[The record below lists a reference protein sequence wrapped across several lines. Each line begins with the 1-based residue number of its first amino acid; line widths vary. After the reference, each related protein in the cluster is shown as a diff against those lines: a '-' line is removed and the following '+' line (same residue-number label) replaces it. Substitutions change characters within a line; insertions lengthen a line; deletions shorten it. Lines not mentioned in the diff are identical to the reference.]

1 MIRMRWPPTPRRS
14 LQRLAMQRLGVQRL
28 GGRAGGVRS
37 IAFDCVRL
45 RVGRYNM
52 NVGFWDGVRIRV
64 AVFGA
69 VAGIALVCPLTM
81 ARAAPESAA
90 AAATEPARAAATTAA
105 EPARVGGAEHV
116 QGDAPAERTEPA
128 AGAGSAS
135 AAARAADSDAPIS
148 PALDDLLNRA
158 SEDAPDAKRCIR
170 QASIEDADVLNG
182 NIIVFTDDRK
192 RIFINQMRVKCSD
205 LRPGA
210 KVVYTSRGDGQLCQ
224 LDSIA
229 VLLPGPGGLNTGPSC
244 MLGRFE
250 PITRDQLDVL
260 KERYTPDG
268 KDLIEA
274 IFE

>member
-1 MIRMRWPPTPRRS
+1 
-14 LQRLAMQRLGVQRL
+14 
-28 GGRAGGVRS
+28 
-37 IAFDCVRL
+37 
-45 RVGRYNM
+45 M

-105 EPARVGGAEHV
+105 GPARVGGAERV
-116 QGDAPAERTEPA
+116 QGHAPAERTEPA

-135 AAARAADSDAPIS
+135 AAARAANSAAARAADSDAPIS
-148 PALDDLLNRA
+148 PALDELLNRA

>member
-1 MIRMRWPPTPRRS
+1 
-14 LQRLAMQRLGVQRL
+14 
-28 GGRAGGVRS
+28 
-37 IAFDCVRL
+37 
-45 RVGRYNM
+45 M

-90 AAATEPARAAATTAA
+90 AAATESARAAATTAA

-135 AAARAADSDAPIS
+135 AAARAANNDAARAANNAAARAASNDAPIS
-148 PALDDLLNRA
+148 PALDELLNRA

>member
-1 MIRMRWPPTPRRS
+1 
-14 LQRLAMQRLGVQRL
+14 
-28 GGRAGGVRS
+28 
-37 IAFDCVRL
+37 
-45 RVGRYNM
+45 M

-69 VAGIALVCPLTM
+69 VAGIALVCPLAM

-90 AAATEPARAAATTAA
+90 AAATELARAAATTAA
-105 EPARVGGAEHV
+105 EPVRVGGAERV

-135 AAARAADSDAPIS
+135 AAARAANSAAARAASSDAPIS
-148 PALDDLLNRA
+148 PALDELLNRA

>member
-1 MIRMRWPPTPRRS
+1 
-14 LQRLAMQRLGVQRL
+14 
-28 GGRAGGVRS
+28 
-37 IAFDCVRL
+37 
-45 RVGRYNM
+45 M

-116 QGDAPAERTEPA
+116 QGHAPAERPEPA

-135 AAARAADSDAPIS
+135 AAARAAKNDAARAASNDAPIS
-148 PALDDLLNRA
+148 PALDELLNRA

-260 KERYTPDG
+260 RERYTPDG